1 MKKGCR
7 RKAINDAFTLSDV
20 HSKNF
25 LFDVLDTSQKF
36 YSLRYSQQELSGY
49 SWYILNLVVLTRL
62 KFFKSGMYESDEVEV
77 KICLELSCT
86 EGQICRCRLSLL
98 LGVFWRVRMCGCIA
112 RQWLH
117 LAAAPIC
124 GRTVLQLQVSL
135 YIGDFGDLYVLI
147 INTGV
152 SNWLLQEWLGW
163 TILLHPQ
170 VTNWVLQAV
179 QTNASHYMT
188 DAIWY
193 TQ

>member
-1 MKKGCR
+1 MHTWCCKREAEIPCYQWTTPAALEVADSSIDGELHLYELRVVKAMTCR
-7 RKAINDAFTLSDV
+7 AIPSIRLLKVIYDQV
-20 HSKNF
+20 HTF
-25 LFDVLDTSQKF
+25 G
-36 YSLRYSQQELSGY
+36 EG
-49 SWYILNLVVLTRL
+49 
-62 KFFKSGMYESDEVEV
+62 KS
-77 KICLELSCT
+77 T
-86 EGQICRCRLSLL
+86 
-98 LGVFWRVRMCGCIA
+98 WRVRMCGCIA